1 LTEGNEYAKRRLAE
15 LYAAAPVKSKKDK
28 PFAIVELD
36 AAARA
41 FAAMNCPKAMVYVWL
56 VHEVRKTGNRTV
68 PVPNGM
74 LAKYGVTRETK
85 RRALKELEADG
96 LMAIKRRPLKTPCVT
111 LL

>member
-1 LTEGNEYAKRRLAE
+1 MTEGSDYAKRRLAE
-15 LYAAAPVKSKKDK
+15 LYAAAPVKRKKEK
-28 PFAIVELD
+28 LFGMVELV
-36 AAARA
+36 AAAEA

-56 VHEVRKTGNRTV
+56 VHEVRKTGKRTV
-68 PVPNGM
+68 PAPNGM

-96 LMAIKRRPLKTPCVT
+96 LIAIKQRPLKTPHVT